1 MTRFLVFAGLLF
13 LAPGLPLFVAMIGGS
28 EVVWFALLRLV
39 AIFPALTKLPSA
51 VYEWGVRV
59 GRPYMRDERDAPY
72 FLPTVFL
79 TLWVPT
85 LFTYCLWRYKHYGF
99 EISTGKRVLFY
110 VTNLCDLC
118 FDQLFD
124 LHFFFFFLSLQF
136 SCIMRFV

>member
-1 MTRFLVFAGLLF
+1 MRSVFAWRSSLTSFLVFAGLLF

-28 EVVWFALLRLV
+28 EVVWFGLLRLV
-39 AIFPALTKLPSA
+39 AIFPFLTKLPNA

-85 LFTYCLWRYKHYGF
+85 LFAYCLWRYKHYGF
-99 EISTGKRVLFY
+99 EVSTGKI
-110 VTNLCDLC
+110 NLSRG
-118 FDQLFD
+118 FN
-124 LHFFFFFLSLQF
+124 
-136 SCIMRFV
+136 